1 MSTYPLDELLTQWS
15 RGDLTPEQAIGHLL
29 QHIKQLHERHQQLLQ
44 CLEAA
49 AASSRSAASSAAP
62 RPTPRRKA

>member
-1 MSTYPLDELLTQWS
+1 MSTYPLDDLLTQWS

-29 QHIKQLHERHQQLLQ
+29 QHIKQLHERHQQLIQ

-49 AASSRSAASSAAP
+49 AASSPAP
-62 RPTPRRKA
+62 RSTPRRKA